1 MVAEERNKHC
11 ARGHCGGQQQR
22 RGWKPASPFHLW
34 KGKKITLQSLPHI
47 APSSVSGTHRVAR
60 GCGLQQAARGSDGEL
75 LASTTWR
82 RVLAVLL
89 VTLGPF
95 PFSADA
101 AA

>member
-1 MVAEERNKHC
+1 MLVVIAVGNSREGAGNQLLPSICGRERKLPC
-11 ARGHCGGQQQR
+11 KAC
-22 RGWKPASPFHLW
+22 P
-34 KGKKITLQSLPHI
+34 TLLLQ
-47 APSSVSGTHRVAR
+47 SVSGTHRVAR
-60 GCGLQQAARGSDGEL
+60 GCGLQQAARRSDGEL